1 MVVQMGNQVDMDIL
15 LSNIKPKPPP
25 HLQIQ
30 DAAWQNHKPN
40 TPSYTCLQIALY
52 KVHSDLWTEYGYPHA
67 SWRIRS
73 GLNLITYSK

>member
-15 LSNIKPKPPP
+15 LYNIKPKPPP

-30 DAAWQNHKPN
+30 DAAWQNHKLN

-52 KVHSDLWTEYGYPHA
+52 KVHGDLWTQDNHLDA
-67 SWRIRS
+67 SWRF
-73 GLNLITYSK
+73 L